1 MLAAAFRYSVPVLL
15 GYLAIGIAFGLLLA
29 DAGYPAWLAL
39 VMSLFMYAG
48 AAQFIA
54 VGLFAAGA
62 TLVEAALITL
72 VVNARHLAYGVSML
86 KRFSGFGRLRAYLVF
101 ALTDETFALL
111 SSIPEDGSSGIA
123 EADRPRFMFL
133 VSALD
138 QSYWVAGSLIG
149 AFLGSVL
156 PFKLDGLDFA
166 LTALFVV
173 LMVEQALRVRRAAPF
188 AISAVAALLASFFA
202 PERAALL
209 IAVTAALVA
218 VALFDRPA
226 PGGDGG
232 GISRDGVASSGGAAS
247 KGDAAPKGGAASKG
261 GAAC

>member
-1 MLAAAFRYSVPVLL
+1 MPDRSSRGSLLAAAFRYSIPVLL
-15 GYLAIGIAFGLLLA
+15 GYLAIGIAFGLLLS

-39 VMSLFMYAG
+39 VMSLTMYAG

-86 KRFSGFGRLRAYLVF
+86 KRFSGFGRFRPYLVF

-111 SSIPEDGSSGIA
+111 SSLPEDESAGIA
-123 EADRPRFMFL
+123 AEDRAAFMFA

-138 QSYWVAGSLIG
+138 QAYWVAGSMIG
-149 AFLGSVL
+149 ATLGSFL
-156 PFKLDGLDFA
+156 PFKLEGLDFA
-166 LTALFVV
+166 LTALFIV

-188 AISAVAALLASFFA
+188 AISAVAALLSSFLI

-209 IAVTAALVA
+209 VAIAAALVI
-218 VALFDRPA
+218 VSLFDRPKSA
-226 PGGDGG
+226 SSTPGGD
-232 GISRDGVASSGGAAS
+232 S
-247 KGDAAPKGGAASKG
+247 
-261 GAAC
+261 C

>member
-1 MLAAAFRYSVPVLL
+1 MPNKSSRGRLFAAAFRYSIPVLL

-86 KRFSGFGRLRAYLVF
+86 KRFSGFGRLRPYLVF

-111 SSIPEDGSSGIA
+111 SSFPEGESSGIA
-123 EADRPRFMFL
+123 EADRPLFMFF

-138 QSYWVAGSLIG
+138 QSYWVAGSMIG
-149 AFLGSVL
+149 AFLGSIL

-188 AISAVAALLASFFA
+188 AISAVAALLASFLA

-226 PGGDGG
+226 SGGSGG
-232 GISRDGVASSGGAAS
+232 KAASGATKGVASSGGE
-247 KGDAAPKGGAASKG
+247 P
-261 GAAC
+261 C

>member
-1 MLAAAFRYSVPVLL
+1 MPNRSSRGHLLAAAFRYSIPVLL

-29 DAGYPAWLAL
+29 DSGYPAWLAL

-86 KRFSGFGRLRAYLVF
+86 KRFSGFGRFRPYLVF

-111 SSIPEDGSSGIA
+111 SSMPEDESSGIA
-123 EADRPRFMFL
+123 ADDRPVFMFM

-138 QSYWVAGSLIG
+138 QAYWVAGSVIG
-149 AFLGSVL
+149 AALGSFL
-156 PFKLDGLDFA
+156 PFKLEGLDFA

-188 AISAVAALLASFFA
+188 AISAVAALLSSFLV

-209 IAVTAALVA
+209 VAIAAALVA
-218 VALFDRPA
+218 VSLFDRPKSA
-226 PGGDGG
+226 FSRAGGD
-232 GISRDGVASSGGAAS
+232 
-247 KGDAAPKGGAASKG
+247 
-261 GAAC
+261 AC